1 MAETKFISKI
11 KSNIFCLFQGMKCN
25 FLERGKIIVKG
36 RSKVNKEQ
44 EEKMDYKE
52 GKRRWEDWNEDEF
65 EE

>member
-1 MAETKFISKI
+1 
-11 KSNIFCLFQGMKCN
+11 MKCN